1 MTIRILIV
9 DDHSVV
15 REGLRMFLGRD
26 LELEIVDEAADGAEA
41 IEKVRRWRPDVV
53 LMDLLIPVIDGISA
67 ISIIR
72 RESPETE
79 VIALTSVLDRASVAG
94 SIRAGAI
101 GYLLKDAQANE
112 LRKAIK
118 AAAAGQV
125 QLSPQA
131 SSFLLREL
139 QEPEKPSALTERE
152 TQVLSLLT
160 KGKSNKEI
168 ANALRIAEDTVKSHV
183 RHILSKLGVQSR
195 TQAVILAI
203 RQGLVA
209 PDTSFT

>member
-26 LELEIVDEAADGAEA
+26 QELEIVDEAADGAEA
-41 IEKVRRWRPDVV
+41 IEKARRWRPDVV

-79 VIALTSVLDRASVAG
+79 VIALTSVLDSASVAG

-131 SSFLLREL
+131 SSYLLREM

-160 KGKSNKEI
+160 RGKSNKEI

-195 TQAVILAI
+195 TQAVILSI
-203 RQGLVA
+203 RRGLVVS
-209 PDTSFT
+209 DKNFT